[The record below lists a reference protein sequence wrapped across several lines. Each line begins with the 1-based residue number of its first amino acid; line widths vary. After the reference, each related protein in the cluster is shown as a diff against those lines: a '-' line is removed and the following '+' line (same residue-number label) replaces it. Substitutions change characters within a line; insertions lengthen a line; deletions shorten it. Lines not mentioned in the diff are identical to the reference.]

1 MFFFRYLNYLNKEL
15 FIKKIILVTIF
26 LSIFALIFS
35 SIALYFGQLNQSTY
49 VVINNIKHHQNL
61 IQEYSNKIIKNK
73 FNLLKAE
80 KSSFNYYLSDRQRKL
95 NNIHDV
101 EYNYCFSLQQ
111 SIRISVFDMK
121 PVLDKA
127 KIYLTKEWDT
137 DTFKQK
143 YNFNYMDK
151 TVNDLFDLFLSKNSP
166 TLCQNKQLTEIKSI
180 HSQQKHFN
188 DRLLYLIKDLKLKSK
203 ERMDGAFN
211 ELNINFKNTTNFILI
226 AFFIQLLIFLI
237 ISVLDIRS
245 VFSFGSKK

>member
-1 MFFFRYLNYLNKEL
+1 MFFFRYLNYINKEL

-49 VVINNIKHHQNL
+49 IIINSIKHHQNL

-73 FNLLKAE
+73 FNLLRAE
-80 KSSFNYYLSDRQRKL
+80 KSSFNYYLTERKRNLSDI
-95 NNIHDV
+95 NDV
-101 EYNYCFSLQQ
+101 HFNYCFSMQQ

-121 PVLDKA
+121 PVLDRA
-127 KIYLTKEWDT
+127 KIYLTKEWET
-137 DTFKQK
+137 ETFKEK
-143 YNFNYMDK
+143 YNFNYMNK
-151 TVNDLFDLFLSKNSP
+151 TVNDLYTLFLSKNLP
-166 TLCQNKQLTEIKSI
+166 TLCQNKQITEIKSI

-203 ERMDGAFN
+203 DRMDDAFK

-245 VFSFGSKK
+245 VFSFGRKK